1 MSKELIS
8 QIKLL
13 GQERS
18 HINPDPVWIERSR
31 EQLFSQIKNSTGE
44 DQESASSFRV
54 AQSFLK
60 FFISPKIY
68 YTMRVAFVFA
78 LAIGI
83 TVGGWIGGV
92 SASHSCLP
100 GDFCYNVKLAAEK
113 TQAAVASVVSDNDKQ
128 VSLHLE
134 FAARR
139 MDEIRQSN
147 NSHKAEAV
155 KELKKNLESV
165 SNSLKEAK
173 KDDLGKAAIVAKDV
187 TRTTSDIVRTLN
199 DVVTGNEGIGSIASA
214 KEIADTTKIVNDTGI
229 EAIEVALEG
238 QAAGLVKNDDIKA
251 LVQEKINIIV
261 DDTKGTQAT
270 AHEVKE
276 LVDSNP
282 DSTLVT
288 TNTSSTVFET
298 SKDLNDISTPTSTD
312 IVVTSTTTSSPASD
326 VNKMV
331 ASADAMVDTVKT
343 VAEEA
348 KVLLDG
354 NKVEEAVE
362 KMKTL
367 NILSTEAKQK
377 VVEAQDAA
385 QNPVLVSPQ
394 NVDTNVVTTTNQ

>member
-1 MSKELIS
+1 MSKELIR

-13 GQERS
+13 RQERS
-18 HINPDPVWIERSR
+18 HINPDPQWVVRSR
-31 EQLFSQIKNSTGE
+31 EQLFSQIKNSIGTDPE
-44 DQESASSFRV
+44 PASFV
-54 AQSFLK
+54 HAIESFLK

-78 LAIGI
+78 LAISI
-83 TVGGWIGGV
+83 TVGGWIGGA
-92 SASHSCLP
+92 SASQSCLP
-100 GDFCYNVKLAAEK
+100 GDFCYSVKLAAEK
-113 TQAAVASVVSDNDKQ
+113 TQAAVASVVSGNDKQ
-128 VSLHLE
+128 VALHLE

-173 KDDLGKAAIVAKDV
+173 KDDLLKAAQVAKDV

-199 DVVTGNEGIGSIASA
+199 DVVTGNEGIGSIAAA
-214 KEIADTTKIVNDTGI
+214 KEIADTTKVVNDTGI
-229 EAIEVALEG
+229 EAIQVALEG

-276 LVDSNP
+276 LVDSNAS
-282 DSTLVT
+282 STVVT
-288 TNTSSTVFET
+288 TNPLPLIVET
-298 SKDLNDISTPTSTD
+298 AKDLDDVSVSTSTD
-312 IVVTSTTTSSPASD
+312 PGATSTTSSPAIE

-331 ASADAMVDTVKT
+331 ASADAMVTTVEN

-348 KVLLDG
+348 KVLLEG

-385 QNPVLVSPQ
+385 QNPIFIPSEAVE
-394 NVDTNVVTTTNQ
+394 TNIVTTTNQ